1 MASQIESISIFTP
14 MIIRII
20 TIFIAF
26 LTWTNA
32 VNADSDSVTVSL
44 KGKAYDTQN
53 PDLRL
58 EDLMII
64 NLRTSQGT
72 FGKVD
77 GTFEV
82 NLLKADTLLIASTGY
97 EYQKITLTDSAYHQ
111 NYFMNIPMVKLN
123 RQLKEVVIFSPR
135 DLQAIYTD
143 IEKLGYNKK
152 DFELSG
158 VDAFSSPITFLYQ
171 QFSPL
176 ERAKRHNAQLRNED
190 KRRALLKQLLV
201 NYVAHDII
209 NLNDDEFEDFISFSN
224 VSESYLKRASQY
236 DFCIYIKQKFDVY
249 RMMKANRR

>member
-1 MASQIESISIFTP
+1 M
-14 MIIRII
+14 
-20 TIFIAF
+20 
-26 LTWTNA
+26 
-32 VNADSDSVTVSL
+32 ADSDSVTVSV
-44 KGKAYDTQN
+44 KGKVYNAQN
-53 PDLRL
+53 PEDRL

-72 FGKVD
+72 FGKSD

-82 NLLKADTLLIASTGY
+82 NLLKSDTLLVASTGY
-97 EYQKITLTDSAYHQ
+97 EYQKITFKDSAYHQ
-111 NYFMNIPMVKLN
+111 NYYINVPMVKLN

-135 DLQAIYTD
+135 DLQSIYTD
-143 IEKLGYNKK
+143 IQKLGYNKK

-158 VDAFSSPITFLYQ
+158 VDAISSPITFLYQ
-171 QFSPL
+171 QFSAL
-176 ERAKRHNAQLRNED
+176 ERTKRHNAQLRNDD

>member
-1 MASQIESISIFTP
+1 M
-14 MIIRII
+14 
-20 TIFIAF
+20 
-26 LTWTNA
+26 
-32 VNADSDSVTVSL
+32 ADSDSVTVSV
-44 KGKAYDTQN
+44 KGKVYNAQN
-53 PDLRL
+53 PEDRL

-72 FGKVD
+72 FGKSD

-82 NLLKADTLLIASTGY
+82 NLLKSDTLLVASTGY
-97 EYQKITLTDSAYHQ
+97 EYQKITFKDSAYHQ
-111 NYFMNIPMVKLN
+111 NYYVNVPMVNLN

-135 DLQAIYTD
+135 DLQSIYTD
-143 IEKLGYNKK
+143 IQKLGYNKK

-158 VDAFSSPITFLYQ
+158 VDAISSPITFLYQ
-171 QFSPL
+171 QFSAL
-176 ERAKRHNAQLRNED
+176 ERTKRHNAQLRNDD

-224 VSESYLKRASQY
+224 VSESYLKRATQY